1 MFKKIIESFIAAQ
14 KRLLYKL
21 EEAYEETYKETSKEL
36 NSRIEKI
43 KQENKEK
50 FIQQTMLWLQREYF
64 YATGKHMK
72 HKIVRKAAEGMFRAA
87 QRKGDLDELYQLK
100 YEIEKES

>member
-14 KRLLYKL
+14 KKLLYKL

-43 KQENKEK
+43 KQET
-50 FIQQTMLWLQREYF
+50 IP
-64 YATGKHMK
+64 ATTQPATSK
-72 HKIVRKAAEGMFRAA
+72 
-87 QRKGDLDELYQLK
+87 
-100 YEIEKES
+100 